1 MLLHIL
7 WQLVVP
13 YQPAGKQHEQ
23 KLQLLMLEDEQPRLA
38 VAEAA
43 RELAVVVAPE
53 DEEDL

>member
-1 MLLHIL
+1 MA
-7 WQLVVP
+7 
-13 YQPAGKQHEQ
+13 AGSALSTCRQAARAETAAADA
-23 KLQLLMLEDEQPRLA
+23 EDEQPRLA